1 MLRLPERIHKRPFVV
16 SISVL
21 ITLLVLSGVLVLTL
35 SLFGPGSDLM
45 RVHVSAKV
53 TGSGNAVDGIGI
65 NLPYIP
71 TANLLKNPSFENTQ
85 YDKVYTVSGGA
96 DNAVY
101 VQSDST
107 ADSIYTDDFFVGG
120 TVRIMSLD
128 QDGQLVPKMQA
139 DITDFKI
146 NQLGLWTP
154 LTVPSG
160 AAEGQKVRSLS
171 SSSAMSVAVGEKGLL
186 ISDIA
191 SSNPEII
198 DLGVSGNFVSSS
210 CIADRFYAVT
220 DTGSFA
226 SSADGKTWNIFDP
239 AATTSFSI
247 NTVSSLGKI
256 GIAAGD
262 SGAILLCSNG
272 VVSSVSSGTTNNLL
286 TSAGDGTSIVIA
298 GMNGSV
304 ITTSNGVIY
313 RALSTLEMPSF
324 TDTPN
329 WQCSDYRD
337 GYFIMG
343 GDLGQIAIGSFSTD
357 TGLFSFVS
365 HQAADESGI
374 PLSVLHVLMLS
385 TGEIIIMD
393 SQGLLYCSSDR
404 GDTWQLLSVNTM
416 KAIDEIGQTA
426 TGKILLSQGVTSQTT
441 QLFTRIQFD
450 DVQSDNVFLAGDMCF
465 LQKNVT
471 SQEEQASGYNQW
483 EGMGEGTTM
492 TMQPQAP
499 SGGGSSSLHLVG
511 SEASSGDQS
520 HYISQIISSGSDAPL
535 QKSTLYQIKVW
546 LKQDGISNSQ
556 VMAWIS
562 GKFASSGT
570 VFTDVGSSWR
580 QYTYTFFLPPEA
592 TGLNP
597 GEIRLNIGFTGSG
610 VMDMDK
616 AYFGLESNADSSIPD
631 SFAAPV
637 SASSPNLIRLENIG
651 FGQMGVSSQ
660 AWLLSSGNEGLLKAD
675 EGFTAAGCN
684 SLDASLKLV
693 HDAGSDPWLVIGSAA
708 NQTTVDSLMA
718 YLCGSITD
726 PFGKLRIENGTAV
739 PWSITFSRIVIEIS
753 DSDKIFST
761 DLQRGAYVDYMI
773 NLFQSSS
780 YYVDN
785 KDEFTFL
792 DGMVYDG
799 GTMLSEADFHASSLT
814 ITNQK
819 QTADGITAIS
829 FGEAVSAGYTSYYDL
844 IPRTPS
850 RPQQDADEWIRSS
863 SLTILKSVDEQ
874 NQTNTSAVVT
884 AAGCV
889 QVLLSDLGG
898 HTSNVLPDLEVS
910 QNGADAGT
918 VNLFA
923 NEGST
928 KAEKLLSAQNNKTM
942 LAVCTLLTDS
952 VNGLATE
959 VSLIPSIESVTQNSS
974 VETENNLKDSG
985 LIMYGF
991 KYLDKI
997 RTIVANTSDQ
1007 PVLFLLEADWSLKDV
1022 YVYTYS
1028 SEGLYLEKT
1037 KLGQRNN
1044 RINLLPGQVIVAE
1057 IPVK

>member
-21 ITLLVLSGVLVLTL
+21 IILVVLSCVLVLTL
-35 SLFGPGSDLM
+35 SYFGPGSDLM
-45 RVHVSAKV
+45 RVHVSSKV
-53 TGSGNAVDGIGI
+53 TGSGNAVGGVGI
-65 NLPYIP
+65 NVPYIP
-71 TANLLKNPSFENTQ
+71 TANLLKNPSFEDTQ
-85 YDKVYTVSGGA
+85 YDQVYTVSGGA

-101 VQSDST
+101 VQSNSE
-107 ADSIYTDDFFVGG
+107 ADSIYPDDFFVGG

-139 DITDFKI
+139 NITDFKI

-171 SSSAMSVAVGEKGLL
+171 SSSTMSVAVGEAGLL
-186 ISDIA
+186 ISDIT

-198 DLGVSGNFVSSS
+198 DLGVTGNFVSSS
-210 CIADRFYAVT
+210 CISDRFYAVT

-226 SSADGKTWNIFDP
+226 SSADGKTWNVYNP
-239 AATTSFSI
+239 GAADLFSV
-247 NTVSSLGKI
+247 NTVTSLGKI
-256 GIAAGD
+256 GVAAGD

-272 VVSSVSSGTTNNLL
+272 EVTSAFSGTTNNLL
-286 TSAGDGTSIVIA
+286 TSAGDGTSIIIA

-304 ITTSNGVIY
+304 ITTSNGVIF
-313 RALSTLEMPSF
+313 RELSSLEMPSF
-324 TDTPN
+324 TKTPN

-343 GDLGQIAIGSFSTD
+343 GDLGQIAIGSFSKD

-365 HQAADESGI
+365 HLAADDSGV
-374 PLSVLHVLMLS
+374 PLSVEHVLLLS

-404 GDTWQLLSVNTM
+404 GDTWKLLSVNTM

-426 TGKILLSQGVTSQTT
+426 NGKILLSQGVTSQTT

-465 LQKNVT
+465 LQKSVT
-471 SQEEQASGYNQW
+471 SQEEQASGYSLW
-483 EGMGEGTTM
+483 EGMGDGTTM
-492 TMQPQAP
+492 TMQALAP
-499 SGGGSSSLHLVG
+499 SGGGNSSLHMVG
-511 SEASSGDQS
+511 SAFSTGDQS
-520 HYISQIISSGSDAPL
+520 HYVSQIIPAGADTPL
-535 QKSTLYQIKVW
+535 QKSTLYQLKVW
-546 LKQDGISNSQ
+546 LKQDGIANGQ

-562 GKFASSGT
+562 GKFASTGT

-580 QYTYTFFLPPEA
+580 QYTYTFFLPSEA

-597 GEIRLNIGFTGSG
+597 GEIRLNIGFTGEG
-610 VMDMDK
+610 VLDVDK
-616 AYFGLESNADSSIPD
+616 VYFGLESNADSSIPD

-637 SASSPNLIRLENIG
+637 TDSSPNLIRLENVG
-651 FGQMGVSSQ
+651 FGQMGVSSD
-660 AWLLSSGNEGLLKAD
+660 AWLLSSGNEGLLKV
-675 EGFTAAGCN
+675 EGGFAAAGCN

-693 HDAGSDPWLVIGSAA
+693 RDAGADPWLVIGSAA
-708 NQTTVDSLMA
+708 SQTTVDNLMA

-739 PWSITFSRIVIEIS
+739 PWSLTFTRIVIEIS

-780 YYVDN
+780 YYIDN
-785 KDEFTFL
+785 KDKFTFL

-814 ITNQK
+814 ITNLQQK
-819 QTADGITAIS
+819 TDGMAVMS
-829 FGEAVSAGYTSYYDL
+829 FDEAVSAGYTSYYDL

-863 SLTILKSVDEQ
+863 SLTILQSVDEQ
-874 NQTNTSAVVT
+874 NKTDTSAVIT

-898 HTSNVLPDLEVS
+898 HTSNVLSDLEVS
-910 QNGADAGT
+910 KNGTDANT
-918 VNLFA
+918 ANMFA
-923 NEGST
+923 SEGST
-928 KAEKLLSAQNNKTM
+928 KAAKLLSAQNNKTM
-942 LAVCTLLTDS
+942 LAVCTLLKDS

-959 VSLIPSIESVTQNSS
+959 IDLIPSIVSVTQSASAAADSS
-974 VETENNLKDSG
+974 LQDSG
-985 LIMYGF
+985 LTMYGF
-991 KYLDKI
+991 KYSDKI
-997 RTIVANTSDQ
+997 HTIVANTSDQ

-1028 SEGLYLEKT
+1028 SEGLYLAKN